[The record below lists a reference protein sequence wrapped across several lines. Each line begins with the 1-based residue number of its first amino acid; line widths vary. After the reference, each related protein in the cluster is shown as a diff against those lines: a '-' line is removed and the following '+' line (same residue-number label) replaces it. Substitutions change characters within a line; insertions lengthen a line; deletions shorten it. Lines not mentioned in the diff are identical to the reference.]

1 MRPVSNAT
9 YNALVQMVKEKYK
22 KAVRDRTWAEKNAA
36 VLFWRKR
43 DKLSIKVRNGKSILF
58 HDKKR
63 LVIQECMADMIRKKQ
78 LKFKDSGARSLAYD
92 MKQKLS
98 GISERKVRTVLDQSE
113 THGHLNCKFTN
124 KAPIKF
130 VEANYVFKRVQ
141 IDLVKMSDVEFEN
154 RRFRYNLT
162 LVDVFS
168 RSTSRKKV
176 FKLCFKSFKGCFWR
190 ARLAENRTI

>member
-1 MRPVSNAT
+1 MRPVSNDT

-22 KAVRDRTWAEKNAA
+22 KAVRDRTRAEKNAA
-36 VLFWRKR
+36 VLFWRNR
-43 DKLSIKVRNGKSILF
+43 DKFKVRNGKSILF

-113 THGHLNCKFTN
+113 MHGNLNCKFTN
-124 KAPIKF
+124 EAPMKF
-130 VEANYVFKRVQ
+130 VEANYIFERVK
-141 IDLVKMSDVEFEN
+141 IDLVKMSDFEFEN

-162 LVDVFS
+162 L
-168 RSTSRKKV
+168 
-176 FKLCFKSFKGCFWR
+176 
-190 ARLAENRTI
+190 